1 MLNENESFETPKF
14 GDQLNANEAV
24 DFEMSPA
31 EPETPV
37 YAVPAKKQRRV
48 RAKRT
53 HRAGARIIA
62 LALCCALL
70 GGVVG
75 AGSIALLNPA
85 KTAAA
90 LPEKTTTVVE
100 GQRSAVSVAKT
111 DTSAQMTAADV
122 YEANVNSTVGITTS
136 VNTTNFWG
144 YQTQAAAAGSGFII
158 SSDGYILTNH
168 HVIEDANAITVAMY
182 NGDTYDAELVGYDE
196 SNDIAVLKI
205 DAKDL
210 TPVVLGDSDKLRVG
224 DSVVAIGNPLGELTF
239 SLTAGCVSALDR
251 KITMS
256 NGLSME
262 LIQTDCA
269 INSGNSGGALFN
281 LYGEVIGITNAKYS
295 GAGGTTASIDNIG
308 FAIPVNNVL
317 SIVKSIIEK
326 GYISKPY
333 IGVTVSDVGEEAQ
346 SYGMPKGA
354 SIRDVVEDGP
364 AARAG
369 VQAGDIVTSANGR
382 EITCGDDLVKLV
394 GELNVGDEAD
404 LTIYRKNTTVNIKV
418 TVEEKVQ
425 QAKPEEADAQQSQ
438 SGQQNPQSEPQAP
451 ESAPETPEGW
461 GQNDQNSGGE
471 QQTPDGWQQMPQQGQ
486 GYGGF
491 DPFSFFF
498 GY

>member
-85 KTAAA
+85 QDAAA

-144 YQTQAAAAGSGFII
+144 YQTQAAAAGFII

-281 LYGEVIGITNAKYS
+281 MYGEVIGITNAKIS
-295 GAGGTTASIDNIG
+295 GGGFGATVDNIA
-308 FAIPVNNVL
+308 FAIPVNTVVG
-317 SIVKSIIEK
+317 IVEQIMTK
-326 GYISKPY
+326 GEISKPY
-333 IGVTVSDVGEEAQ
+333 IGVTVTPVKDDLLAYGIPRGAEIVSVNEDSPAEEAGLKEKDIVIAANGEEIK
-346 SYGMPKGA
+346 S
-354 SIRDVVEDGP
+354 S
-364 AARAG
+364 
-369 VQAGDIVTSANGR
+369 
-382 EITCGDDLVKLV
+382 DDLVKIV
-394 GELNVGDEAD
+394 TACEPGEKLE
-404 LTIYRKNTTVNIKV
+404 LTVYRAGEKVNITV
-418 TVEEKVQ
+418 TVDENVK
-425 QAKPEEADAQQSQ
+425 
-438 SGQQNPQSEPQAP
+438 
-451 ESAPETPEGW
+451 SALPETEE
-461 GQNDQNSGGE
+461 DQKESE
-471 QQTPDGWQQMPQQGQ
+471 
-486 GYGGF
+486 
-491 DPFSFFF
+491 
-498 GY
+498 